1 MSFWPAARFG
11 SLFTSDNPDLREE
24 PHFRKELRYLAPLQQ
39 PHWHSQH
46 VPRVPRHHPQQRC
59 DPRLYLYFTN
69 HMLTLQTLTLRRA
82 TVFGLKTPRSSA
94 LASSPRQSASV
105 TTSPSFWSA
114 TGFVPLIQKNSK
126 MKFPLPHR
134 VLRAPSKKFRTTFK
148 AQRPHTVF

>member
-1 MSFWPAARFG
+1 
-11 SLFTSDNPDLREE
+11 
-24 PHFRKELRYLAPLQQ
+24 
-39 PHWHSQH
+39 
-46 VPRVPRHHPQQRC
+46 
-59 DPRLYLYFTN
+59 
-69 HMLTLQTLTLRRA
+69 MLTLQTLTLRRA

-105 TTSPSFWSA
+105 TMSPSFWSA